1 MKYLISIM
9 VLILLLGCTKHP
21 LKSAVDLTGSIWE
34 ETDKYGNHTV
44 YEFFENG
51 KLVKVPFILNSL
63 LPWISWKLFSKK
75 IDEIEF
81 IDTFR
86 FGIGICVFPIFYLLQ
101 TAIVNHFYG
110 PTIAGIYFFATLLIA
125 LLYCKFSTTPTE

>member
-51 KLVKVPFILNSL
+51 FLLHKKDSWNHKNKGKWSQQGESISIEINKGYANYSGTVRGDDISGNASNVKGLK
-63 LPWISWKLFSKK
+63 WKW
-75 IDEIEF
+75 
-81 IDTFR
+81 R
-86 FGIGICVFPIFYLLQ
+86 F
-101 TAIVNHFYG
+101 TRVN
-110 PTIAGIYFFATLLIA
+110 
-125 LLYCKFSTTPTE
+125 